1 MKTLSEE
8 DIIKWV
14 VRVLDNRGYYGRRP
28 INLDDLSRRSHGKYG
43 ISTQYLRKVLKKMVR
58 EEILLSKPGN
68 FGPRYSLNPHEK
80 GKIEEIVG
88 RKRHF

>member
-1 MKTLSEE
+1 MKTLPEE
-8 DIIKWV
+8 DIIRWI
-14 VRVLDNRGYYGRRP
+14 VRVLDNSGYYGRRL

-58 EEILLSKPGN
+58 EGMLLSKPGN

-80 GKIEEIVG
+80 RKIEEILG
-88 RKRHF
+88 RKI